1 MSRIPSSFIDDV
13 LNRLDIVDVVD
24 HRVKLKRSGKNYM
37 ACCPF
42 HQEKTPSFTVSPDKQ
57 FYYCFG
63 CGASGNALG
72 FIMEFD
78 HAGFTDAVESAAKM
92 LGLSVPYEET
102 PGNRQQPK
110 DNNLYTLLD
119 KANQFYRQQLREH
132 PERKT
137 ALTYLQTRGL
147 TPEICAQFGI
157 GYAAAGWDNLLKALG
172 PTEQAQK
179 QLLDAGLITEN
190 EDKTRK
196 YDRFRQRIMFPIL
209 DVRGRT
215 IGFGG
220 RILGSE
226 TTTAPDG
233 SKIKAGGPKYLNSPE
248 TEVFH
253 KGREL
258 YGLYQARMSNRHLQR
273 LLVVE
278 GYMDVIALAQ
288 FDISYAVATLGT
300 ACGEDHLHLA
310 FKYCSEIVFC
320 FDGDNAGR
328 TAARRA
334 LENTLPS
341 MTDGR
346 QVKFLF
352 LPEGQDPD
360 SLVRQIGK
368 ERFEQQIE
376 QASPLEDYF
385 FRNLAEGINL
395 NSMEGRARLSKLA
408 APQLHRLPTGVYR
421 ELMFQ
426 QLARHTGLSLDLLQE
441 LVHAPAEREVS
452 QTSAQLAQPIH
463 TESTYSAQTSKR
475 ATPQN
480 SAPPLPFGS
489 RTPFQAI
496 KITPARMAIML
507 LLEHPELVNSL
518 EITWQADDQAADE
531 QLLARLI
538 ENIHSHQLSSFHS
551 IMGFWAGEFGV
562 QAQNE
567 LTSLVSDQFL
577 GSVKRLSPFDAGQ
590 ELADAFRKLHLQAQ
604 QRQCQRELSTL
615 QAIPLDA
622 LSEEQKARLREL
634 LKIKLS
640 TRH

>member
-92 LGLSVPYEET
+92 LGLTVPYEDSH
-102 PGNRQQPK
+102 PSKQQPK
-110 DNNLYTLLD
+110 DSNLYTLLE
-119 KANQFYRQQLREH
+119 KASQFYKQQLREH
-132 PERKT
+132 ADRKT

-147 TPEICAQFGI
+147 TTEICALFGI

-341 MTDGR
+341 MSDGR

-368 ERFEQQIE
+368 ERFEQEIE
-376 QASPLEDYF
+376 QATALEDYF
-385 FRNLAEGINL
+385 FHNLAEGINMQ
-395 NSMEGRARLSKLA
+395 SMEGRARLSKLA
-408 APQLHRLPTGVYR
+408 APQLHRLPPGVYR

-426 QLARHTGLSLDLLQE
+426 QLARHTGLSLDLLQD
-441 LVHAPAEREVS
+441 LVHSPV
-452 QTSAQLAQPIH
+452 TAQD
-463 TESTYSAQTSKR
+463 
-475 ATPQN
+475 
-480 SAPPLPFGS
+480 APPLAPLPPAEAPKRDL
-489 RTPFQAI
+489 RTHTPIALPVRPTFQSI

-507 LLEHPELVNSL
+507 LLEHPELVNSD
-518 EITWQADDQAADE
+518 IGHWQADSQDSDE
-531 QLLARLI
+531 LLLQQLISSIRL
-538 ENIHSHQLSSFHS
+538 HQLRSFHS

-562 QAQNE
+562 QAQKE

-577 GSVKRLSPFDAGQ
+577 GSVKRLSPFDAQQ
-590 ELADAFRKLHLQAQ
+590 ELADAFKKLHTHTQ
-604 QRQCQRELSTL
+604 QRLYLQELAQL
-615 QAIPLDA
+615 QGIALNA
-622 LSEEQKARLREL
+622 LSDEQKSRLREL
-634 LKIKLS
+634 LKLKLQS
-640 TRH
+640 RQ